1 VVGLERCEQKALRIR
16 HQGPL
21 ARIGCPARNPWQAAR
36 PQPLP
41 SAGNRVVS
49 RTPTV
54 PEENMAGDWIPVRT
68 NLRNDPAVIA
78 LAERLG
84 MDEDHV
90 VGKLVKL
97 WSWANEQTEDG
108 NALGV
113 TEKWL
118 ERYIGVTGFAEAL
131 SEVGWLSMTNGSIV
145 IPKFDRYNAQSSK
158 RRLLTAKR
166 VAEHRAQ
173 KCNASSVTKT
183 LPEKRRE
190 EKSTQKKTTS
200 SSARTQTDVW
210 GSGPIQLD
218 TKSRKWLGVTE
229 KDLAGW
235 TEAYPACDVAGELKR
250 ALEWCLSNGARGR
263 KKAYRAFL
271 TRWLSKSQ
279 DRGGSQPRN
288 PYGPQTGHNPI
299 LDRGGD

>member
-1 VVGLERCEQKALRIR
+1 MVGCRSSEVWALSRSHPGPMARTERSGRD
-16 HQGPL
+16 
-21 ARIGCPARNPWQAAR
+21 PWVAVR
-36 PQPLP
+36 PQPP
-41 SAGNRVVS
+41 PFAGDRVAAGALELA
-49 RTPTV
+49 
-54 PEENMAGDWIPVRT
+54 EEKMAGDWIPMRVR
-68 NLRNDPAVIA
+68 LWEADEVIGIA
-78 LAERLG
+78 LDLNI
-84 MDEDHV
+84 DEYAV
-90 VGKLVKL
+90 VGRLLKL
-97 WSWANEQTEDG
+97 WGWASEMSRDG
-108 NALGV
+108 RARNV
-113 TEKWL
+113 TDVWID
-118 ERYIGVTGFAEAL
+118 RYVDAPGFARAL
-131 SEVGWLSMTNGSIV
+131 EKQGWLDLSNGGMAVVDFERWNSENAR
-145 IPKFDRYNAQSSK
+145 KRLKNTDRQ
-158 RRLLTAKR
+158 RRLRGKGC
-166 VAEHRAQ
+166 RAS
-173 KCNASSVTKT
+173 CATNA